1 MITAI
6 IDNPHGSWPKFP
18 RVVTAQN
25 EADLDAR
32 VERSIR
38 GFKAYFGAAR
48 AALTTVVRVVGTVD
62 VSAQYVKA
70 EES

>member
-6 IDNPHGSWPKFP
+6 IDHPDGSWPKFP
-18 RVVTAQN
+18 RVVTAKDD
-25 EADLDAR
+25 ADLDR
-32 VERSIR
+32 KVERSIR
-38 GFKAYFGAAR
+38 GFKAYFGAQR

-62 VSAQYVKA
+62 VSARYVK